1 MKGADDV
8 EFARARRFGGRLLP
22 QLPVRLRRGGAT
34 GLGGR
39 AGLPL
44 LVGPGPGRGSRCGC
58 GRVAMARAV
67 PSWRGRVDMD
77 VLARALLLLALDL
90 SGHDENET
98 GNKTG
103 GELGKARP
111 SDGRPGGQNL
121 VADGTEEGG
130 AS

>member
-1 MKGADDV
+1 MS
-8 EFARARRFGGRLLP
+8 RHSHSRPRRF
-22 QLPVRLRRGGAT
+22 
-34 GLGGR
+34 
-39 AGLPL
+39 
-44 LVGPGPGRGSRCGC
+44 
-58 GRVAMARAV
+58 RAV

-121 VADGTEEGG
+121 VADETEGG

>member
-1 MKGADDV
+1 MS
-8 EFARARRFGGRLLP
+8 RHSHSRPRRF
-22 QLPVRLRRGGAT
+22 
-34 GLGGR
+34 
-39 AGLPL
+39 
-44 LVGPGPGRGSRCGC
+44 
-58 GRVAMARAV
+58 RAV